1 MKAKEFEYIIVY
13 EYKDGDHGAM
23 KQINQGIKTVIDS
36 RIHVMKGE
44 FETLQNAETNV
55 EATNT
60 THCYLCKNEC
70 WETPGRINLCQ
81 FEMV

>member
-13 EYKDGDHGAM
+13 EYKDGDRGAM

-44 FETLQNAETNV
+44 FETLQNGETNV
-55 EATNT
+55 EVTNT
-60 THCYLCKNEC
+60 THCYLCKNDRVLGDSRSDKLV
-70 WETPGRINLCQ
+70 PI
-81 FEMV
+81 